1 MSIVGET
8 LACRQ
13 KSRNVQDRYAVAVVR
28 TDTETET
35 DTGSSATTAGHLP
48 RKIYC
53 LCSLSSSWR
62 YHRQAGRRTRVLGG
76 MATQILMLQRNF
88 RKFNFRHREP
98 LRKLEPY
105 ENYRLYG
112 SRVQC
117 MVA

>member
-48 RKIYC
+48 RKISC

-62 YHRQAGRRTRVLGG
+62 YHRQAGCRTRVLGG
-76 MATQILMLQRNF
+76 MATQIF
-88 RKFNFRHREP
+88 VTKKFS
-98 LRKLEPY
+98 KI
-105 ENYRLYG
+105 
-112 SRVQC
+112 
-117 MVA
+117 

>member
-8 LACRQ
+8 IACRQ

-48 RKIYC
+48 RKIPR
-53 LCSLSSSWR
+53 LCSLSLSWR

-76 MATQILMLQRNF
+76 MATQIF
-88 RKFNFRHREP
+88 VTKKFS
-98 LRKLEPY
+98 KI
-105 ENYRLYG
+105 
-112 SRVQC
+112 
-117 MVA
+117 